1 MDWTLLPEQE
11 LWQQP
16 WMARVVA
23 GPYSDIEKRIF
34 LMIASFGHEGCWMIN
49 AKLMEELGCSD
60 KTIRKAIKSLRSG
73 GELIV
78 TGNKGHRRR
87 MYPARAPGIKPKQA
101 G

>member
-1 MDWTLLPEQE
+1 MDWLDLPEEE

-23 GPYSDIEKRIF
+23 GKYSDIEKRLF
-34 LMIASFGHEGCWMIN
+34 MMVASFGHDGCWMIN

-60 KTIRKAIKSLRSG
+60 GTVRKAIKKLRSG
-73 GELIV
+73 GDLHV
-78 TGNKGHRRR
+78 TGNKGRGRR
-87 MYPARAPGIKPKQA
+87 MFPARAPGIKTKQA